1 MKQILPLILTIF
13 ILNGCGQIIEPLPCK
28 PQPCTPQEQ
37 SHVKIPTFKA
47 PASRPF
53 KIIEKF
59 DNGTCLVQT
68 VDLYELAG
76 NNKKLR
82 SIYHKQTA
90 IAVQLNKR

>member
-1 MKQILPLILTIF
+1 MTITF
-13 ILNGCGQIIEPLPCK
+13 ILSGCSQKIDPPLPCK
-28 PQPCTPQEQ
+28 PQPCVQQEQ

-47 PASRPF
+47 PTSRPF
-53 KIIEKF
+53 KIVEKF

-68 VDLYELAG
+68 VDLYELVG
-76 NNKKLR
+76 NNKTLR